1 MGKPN
6 KLYTFKNVKNVD
18 FRTVWASGVFGG
30 VTAKGQLNMNFFL
43 DTLELPKSVQ
53 HEIIGNDLAPHPVP
67 ASPSEPSSVREV
79 QFGLLL
85 DLEVAKTVVTWMQQ
99 HINEFEE
106 KFGDISKQKV

>member
-1 MGKPN
+1 MRKPN

-30 VTAKGQLNMNFFL
+30 MTAKGQLNMNFFL

-53 HEIIGNDLAPHPVP
+53 HEIIGNDLAINPLPAPPV
-67 ASPSEPSSVREV
+67 EPSSVREV

-85 DLEVAKTVVTWMQQ
+85 DLEVAKTVVKWMQE
-99 HINEFEE
+99 HINEFEQR
-106 KFGDISKQKV
+106 FGDINKERG